1 MAKYDVTYSCGHTD
15 VVQLYGKNAD
25 RERELRKMSS
35 RLCPDCYKK
44 WVDKENA
51 QQAAEILGEL
61 QLPELTGTEKQI
73 AYAKSLRDAY
83 IAEDGA
89 GKMSN
94 AEVFDENGK
103 PVPLWII
110 KCNGYVKR
118 LDHILHRLTDAE
130 TAHFEEMCEKHGV
143 TGGEWRENVI
153 KSIPKAYACLT
164 ETNAGKLIDAL
175 KAEKEDQWAAQ
186 WDEKALYTTP
196 EELIAKYDLHINDAG
211 NVAYSPRGK
220 EKAKNDKNLMAVI
233 EYIDEIKAILATSGS
248 AE

>member
-44 WVDKENA
+44 WVNEENA
-51 QQAAEILGEL
+51 RQAAEILGEL

-83 IAEDGA
+83 VAEDGTDE
-89 GKMSN
+89 KSN
-94 AEVFDENGK
+94 AEDYDNM
-103 PVPLWII
+103 PLWVIR
-110 KCNGYVKR
+110 CNDYVKR
-118 LDHILHRLTDAE
+118 LDHLLHRLTDAE
-130 TAHFEEMCEKHGV
+130 ATHFAKMCEKHGV
-143 TGGEWRENVI
+143 TAGEWRDNVI

-164 ETNAGKLIDAL
+164 ETNAGKLIDTL

-196 EELIAKYDLHINDAG
+196 EELIAKYELHYNDAG
-211 NVAYSPRGK
+211 KVAYSPRGK
-220 EKAKNDKNLMAVI
+220 EKAKNDKNLVAVI
-233 EYIDEIKAILATSGS
+233 EYIDEIKAILNSEVRS
-248 AE
+248 SNQ